1 MKPTVHVP
9 PTAFATRP
17 ATRPGLP
24 PTIQPPPRRRGPHPR
39 LLGRVLLF
47 AALLVV
53 LLGTL
58 GWVGLAWRPDGGP
71 DARRDL
77 VIPQGASRD
86 AILDALARAGL
97 APVPPLTWL
106 AFRVTGAFGRVRAGA
121 WRVPAN
127 ANTLELMD
135 LLDGRAERAG
145 GGLRLIPGH
154 SVWAHEAAFVDFG
167 LAKRGELLALA
178 SDAAFLATL
187 KVPLED
193 TPPPHAVASPDRT
206 RSPLTGLEGYLWPD
220 TWQLDPGTPLREAV
234 ARVVE
239 GFHQNFRELVEIHAD
254 TLGDVRAE
262 LGLTDHQ
269 LVTLA
274 SLVEKEVVEPTEAP
288 LIAGVFLN
296 RLRQGWRLE
305 TDPTLMYREDRVGR
319 APTPTERRD
328 KSNPYHTYAWKGL
341 PPGPIA
347 SPGRVA
353 LAAVMAPAETP
364 HMFFVARRDGSGRH
378 AFAPDLETHKANI
391 DRFLRQGASG
401 RGSGGTD
408 ERTDGPEP

>member
-1 MKPTVHVP
+1 MRREHPSP
-9 PTAFATRP
+9 PSSASTRP
-17 ATRPGLP
+17 ATRPGLVP
-24 PTIQPPPRRRGPHPR
+24 PARRPGPRRG
-39 LLGRVLLF
+39 LLGRALLF
-47 AALLVV
+47 AGLVCALLA
-53 LLGTL
+53 TL

-71 DARRDL
+71 EARRDL

-86 AILDALARAGL
+86 AILDALERAGL
-97 APVPPLTWL
+97 APFPPLTWL

-127 ANTLELMD
+127 ASTLELLD

-154 SVWAHEAAFVDFG
+154 SLWAHEAAFVDHG
-167 LAKRGELLALA
+167 LAREGELLALA
-178 SDAAFLATL
+178 NDPDFMRDLG
-187 KVPLED
+187 VPLDD
-193 TPPPHAVASPDRT
+193 TPPPHAVAPPDRE
-206 RSPLTGLEGYLWPD
+206 RAPLTRLEGYLWPD
-220 TWQLDPGTPLREAV
+220 TWQLDPGTSLRVAVRLTVEAFHRNFKELEDIHGDTL
-234 ARVVE
+234 ARV
-239 GFHQNFRELVEIHAD
+239 RE
-254 TLGDVRAE
+254 E

-288 LIAGVFLN
+288 LIAGVFYN

-319 APTPTERRD
+319 APSPTERRD
-328 KSNPYHTYAWKGL
+328 KTNPYNTYAWKGL

-353 LAAVMAPAETP
+353 LAAVMAPAATEDL
-364 HMFFVARRDGSGRH
+364 FFVARRDGSGRH
-378 AFAPDLETHKANI
+378 AFAKDLKAHEANI
-391 DRFLRQGASG
+391 DRFLRGGASQ
-401 RGSGGTD
+401 
-408 ERTDGPEP
+408 P